1 MFGTSLIGIARVA
14 AKSLRLHLMR
24 SALTMLGIIIGVWA
38 VITLVAIGEGASH
51 DAQEE
56 IKSLGARNIIIR
68 SVKPP
73 SMRTQLQ
80 GDWESFFRRWL
91 AYYGLK
97 NSDAVRIRDT
107 IPRVQRVLPILT
119 QRKNVVFGERK
130 VDCQLIGTFPYYP
143 EFTQARIVAGRFLS
157 PVEEGKMTQSCV
169 ISHSLAKNLLSPN
182 NPLGQTIEIRGY
194 EANRV
199 FKVIGIIEE
208 RGTRDQLPQLDESM
222 GQALTANVYIPLAS
236 FKSLYSIRD
245 IDRSVGDLKLQAV
258 DLTEIRV
265 EFESEEDVVPSIP
278 LIHEALLTGRTER
291 DYEIIVPIQLL
302 NALRE
307 QKARDTRM
315 LLYIACISLLVGGIG
330 IMNIMLAT
338 VTERTNE
345 IGVRRALGATQVD
358 ITIQFLV
365 ETLILCLIGGTI
377 GVLGGWGFA
386 EIRHHYL
393 HITTIVTNWSV
404 FIAFGLS
411 VAVAIIFGLYPARRA
426 AHLDPIEALRHS

>member
-1 MFGTSLIGIARVA
+1 MFNTSIFGIARVA

-24 SALTMLGIIIGVWA
+24 STLTMLGIIIGVWA

-56 IKSLGARNIIIR
+56 IKSLGARNVIIR

-107 IPRVQRVLPILT
+107 IPRVSRVLPILT
-119 QRKNVVFGERK
+119 QRKNVIFGEREI
-130 VDCQLIGTFPYYP
+130 DCQLIGTFPYYP
-143 EFTQARIVAGRFLS
+143 EFTQARLIVGRFLS
-157 PVEEGKMTQSCV
+157 QIEEEEMTHSCV
-169 ISHSLAKNLLSPN
+169 VSHSLAKTLLSPD
-182 NPLGQTIEIRGY
+182 NPLGQTVTIRGY
-194 EANRV
+194 EASMV
-199 FKVIGIIEE
+199 FKVVGILEE
-208 RGTRDQLPQLDESM
+208 RGTRDKLPQLSNSV
-222 GQALTANVYIPLAS
+222 GQAITANVYIPLSS
-236 FKSLYSIRD
+236 FKTLYNIRD

-265 EFESEEDVVPSIP
+265 EFESEDDVIPSIP
-278 LIHEALLTGRTER
+278 LIHEALLIGRTES

-302 NALRE
+302 TALRT

-315 LLYIACISLLVGGIG
+315 LLYIACVSLLVGGIG

-377 GVLGGWGFA
+377 GVVGGWGFA
-386 EIRHHYL
+386 EFRHHYL

-404 FIAFGLS
+404 IIAFGLS

-426 AHLDPIEALRHS
+426 ADLDPIEALRHS